1 MSAFMWRK
9 NPIIALIF
17 YLEFM
22 AAFTSPL
29 ILFTVYVFTPIWLHD
44 FFLPMLYLFGQVLI
58 GLAAG
63 LDFKAREKETKDW
76 KYNMLMNVI
85 LSLFLVW
92 LIIPAIWT
100 IREKKIDTLSSRDAR
115 AEINSLPI
123 NVIQLNNNCSNKTH

>member
-1 MSAFMWRK
+1 MWRK

-76 KYNMLMNVI
+76 KYNMLMNVMDLPGQSATPGI
-85 LSLFLVW
+85 FRWFGKGEFHGFPVCG
-92 LIIPAIWT
+92 T
-100 IREKKIDTLSSRDAR
+100 AR
-115 AEINSLPI
+115 GLR
-123 NVIQLNNNCSNKTH
+123 QDRCH